1 VSSRNE
7 TTETRGKHAAVSNP
21 SQFRPISVDENQ
33 LESRSSRSL
42 QSMGSFSSHTSNTS
56 LRSSVDSVLSDN
68 MNSLQE
74 GLGEKKSLRGSFSSS
89 SSSSPSSSA
98 RRNGETSLQPFEGGG
113 YNIESLL
120 QDDLK
125 SNLNDNLKGKSG
137 NVGEDPPGNKE
148 SVMHSLH
155 SDSDKPASLA
165 KALSKIRGKSVR
177 TRRAAGTTSGTTK
190 IDETSSKQG
199 DEKAVKKPNDVDTV
213 MRKDKIKSREPDLLL
228 KGISKKSL
236 DCYFPNRDEDTF
248 SSHRKR
254 DKPEPSK
261 NVYKEDSDNKLESI
275 QDSSDEDVVSE
286 YVNDSGLDSEVD
298 KKASEF
304 IAKFKAQIRLQKIGS
319 IERTKGQKMF
329 GNNNV
334 R

>member
-1 VSSRNE
+1 
-7 TTETRGKHAAVSNP
+7 
-21 SQFRPISVDENQ
+21 
-33 LESRSSRSL
+33 
-42 QSMGSFSSHTSNTS
+42 
-56 LRSSVDSVLSDN
+56 
-68 MNSLQE
+68 
-74 GLGEKKSLRGSFSSS
+74 
-89 SSSSPSSSA
+89 
-98 RRNGETSLQPFEGGG
+98 
-113 YNIESLL
+113 
-120 QDDLK
+120 
-125 SNLNDNLKGKSG
+125 
-137 NVGEDPPGNKE
+137 
-148 SVMHSLH
+148 
-155 SDSDKPASLA
+155 
-165 KALSKIRGKSVR
+165 
-177 TRRAAGTTSGTTK
+177 
-190 IDETSSKQG
+190 
-199 DEKAVKKPNDVDTV
+199 
-213 MRKDKIKSREPDLLL
+213 L

-236 DCYFPNRDEDTF
+236 DCYFPNRDEDAF